1 MEALAGRV
9 AVVTGAS
16 SGIGAA
22 IAAELAAR
30 GVAVVLGAR
39 RAAELGRVAD
49 DIRAR
54 GGRADAVVADMRDER
69 QVEALVAAAVE
80 RHGRLDAL
88 VNNAATGTLGTVA
101 EGRTE
106 EWRAMLETNVLGTA
120 VACRAAL
127 RHMLPSGRG
136 DIVNVTS
143 ASAHEGWPYLA
154 MYSASKAAIYTL
166 SRALRAEV
174 AERGVRVMTIEVHNV
189 GGTDFARG
197 FDPAALPAALAR
209 WQALGLLN
217 PAAEMIEAA
226 DVARA
231 VAFQIAQRD
240 PASVHEVVIRSRAN

>member
-1 MEALAGRV
+1 M
-9 AVVTGAS
+9 
-16 SGIGAA
+16 
-22 IAAELAAR
+22 
-30 GVAVVLGAR
+30 
-39 RAAELGRVAD
+39 
-49 DIRAR
+49 
-54 GGRADAVVADMRDER
+54 
-69 QVEALVAAAVE
+69 
-80 RHGRLDAL
+80 
-88 VNNAATGTLGTVA
+88 GTLGTVA

-106 EWRAMLETNVLGTA
+106 EWRAMLETNILGTA

-127 RHMLPSGRG
+127 RHMLPRGRG

-174 AERGVRVMTIEVHNV
+174 AEQGVRVMTIEVHNV
-189 GGTDFARG
+189 GGTDFARA
-197 FDPAALPAALAR
+197 FDLAALPAALAR